1 MIGAPAI
8 ELERRGRFTIVRDD
22 LLEGGSKTRFLPY
35 LVIGA
40 KEVVFGGPFCGGAP
54 HALSVL
60 GRDIGFKVTLYFAAR
75 RHLHVRQI
83 AARANGAKLVF
94 VRPGYMT
101 TVQKRARDYAQEA
114 GALFLPLGFD
124 VPAAEDPFVAIMEK
138 VRARIGSP
146 DQVWCCAGSGMLA
159 RCLSKA
165 FRDSEICAV
174 TVGLASRHNAQEFGP
189 NVTMIPCR
197 YKFEEQT
204 KATAPFPSCPNYDRK
219 AWEICVTQARG
230 NALFWNVAA

>member
-1 MIGAPAI
+1 MKSAPL

-22 LLEGGSKTRFLPY
+22 KLEGGSKTRFLPY
-35 LVIGA
+35 LIKGA

-60 GRDIGFKVTLYFAAR
+60 GRDLGFKVTLFYAAR
-75 RHLHVRQI
+75 KNLHTRQL
-83 AARANGAKLVF
+83 AAEMNGAKLVF

-124 VPAAEDPFVAIMEK
+124 VPEAEDPFVAAMLRVRKK
-138 VRARIGSP
+138 VGDP
-146 DQVWCCAGSGMLA
+146 EQVWCCAGSGMLA

-165 FRDSEICAV
+165 FPASEICAV
-174 TVGLASRHNAQEFGP
+174 AVGLASRHNAQDFRP
-189 NVTMIPCR
+189 NVTLYASHYR
-197 YKFEEQT
+197 FEERA
-204 KATAPFPSCPNYDRK
+204 KSEAPFPSCPNYDRK
-219 AWEICVTQARG
+219 AWEVCVERARG
-230 NALFWNVAA
+230 NVLFWNVAA